1 MAALIRVMNGV
12 TRSALGHGHVQHRH
26 DELAA
31 EVRFH
36 RPANDPLAPRVEH
49 DGEIQNARPRANVG
63 DVCDPQPIRA
73 GHGELAI
80 DEVRR
85 RPRHLAAHR
94 RAELATADALQ
105 PRLPHQAGDALTA
118 DVVALRGELGMDP
131 RRAVRPALVAMRGL
145 DLRGQ
150 LHIDRR
156 VPVYK

>member
-1 MAALIRVMNGV
+1 M
-12 TRSALGHGHVQHRH
+12 
-26 DELAA
+26 
-31 EVRFH
+31 RFH

-49 DGEIQNARPRANVG
+49 DGEIQNARPRGEPGSAVG
-63 DVCDPQPIRA
+63 RRHHLRS
-73 GHGELAI
+73 HGELAI

-85 RPRHLAAHR
+85 QPRRLVAHR

-118 DVVALRGELGMDP
+118 DMVALRGVLGMDP
-131 RRAVRPALVAMRGL
+131 GRAVRPARVAMRGL